1 MDILRITSDGFKLAE
16 EDLKMRG
23 YGDFLGTRQSGQ
35 PIFKVA
41 QISDTD
47 LVALVSLEVKK
58 LLEPDTN
65 FDLDLNLALRER
77 YEKIRSDLR
86 VN

>member
-1 MDILRITSDGFKLAE
+1 MAE

-77 YEKIRSDLR
+77 YEQIRSDLR